1 MTLGCPIPYTA
12 IVPDDDQPEN
22 ERTARYWRKNLRLL
36 AILLT
41 VWFVVSFGLGI
52 LWVERLNQIHIAG
65 FPVGFWFSQQGSI
78 YVFIALIWVYA
89 RRMDRIDR
97 DHEVD

>member
-1 MTLGCPIPYTA
+1 
-12 IVPDDDQPEN
+12 VSDDDQPEN
-22 ERTARYWRKNLRLL
+22 DRKRRYWRKNLQLL
-36 AILLT
+36 ATLLL
-41 VWFVVSFGLGI
+41 VWFAVSFGLGI
-52 LWVERLNQIHIAG
+52 LWVERLNEFHVAG
-65 FPVGFWFSQQGSI
+65 FPVGFLFAQQGSI